1 MTGTL
6 VPRYSFETFTLGP
19 HYRFAHAAA
28 VAVAEAP
35 GTACNPLFIY
45 GGLRLGRTHL
55 LHAIGNYAQELHPS
69 LDIRYVRAAEFGRQF
84 AIAAGDGQ
92 HDDLRSRYLDAG
104 MLLVDDVQ
112 LLPDAGAI
120 QAEFLHVFTALHNDG
135 RQLVI
140 SADRAPRLL
149 AGLDDS
155 LRDRLERG
163 LAVEL
168 ANDTDGD
175 LSAHARRGQSFVR
188 RAISRP
194 WRSPRLSPPLAQV
207 SRAGSPWLAL
217 ARPRPQ

>member
-6 VPRYSFETFTLGP
+6 VPRYTFETFTLGP

-92 HDDLRSRYLDAG
+92 QDDLRGRYLDAG

-120 QAEFLHVFTALHNDG
+120 QAEFLHVFTTLHNGG

-140 SADRAPRLL
+140 SSDRAPRLL

-163 LAVEL
+163 LVAEL
-168 ANDTDGD
+168 ANDTDGT
-175 LSAHARRGQSFVR
+175 A
-188 RAISRP
+188 
-194 WRSPRLSPPLAQV
+194 
-207 SRAGSPWLAL
+207 
-217 ARPRPQ
+217 

>member
-6 VPRYSFETFTLGP
+6 VPRYTFETFTLGQ
-19 HYRFAHAAA
+19 HYRFARAAA

-35 GTACNPLFIY
+35 GTACNPLFIC
-45 GGLRLGRTHL
+45 GGLRLGRTQL

-92 HDDLRSRYLDAG
+92 QDDLRSHHLDVG

-112 LLPDAGAI
+112 LLPDAEAI
-120 QAEFLHVFTALHNDG
+120 QAEFLHVVTTLHNGG

-155 LRDRLERG
+155 LRDRLEGG
-163 LAVEL
+163 LVAEL
-168 ANDTDGD
+168 ANDTDGT
-175 LSAHARRGQSFVR
+175 A
-188 RAISRP
+188 
-194 WRSPRLSPPLAQV
+194 
-207 SRAGSPWLAL
+207 
-217 ARPRPQ
+217 